1 MKNIMTGFAGAA
13 VCAFA
18 ALASINLAAAQEKG
32 LFLYGGQLEELE
44 YRAGDEGEE
53 IMAWGGNAFV
63 GTDELKLRW
72 ISEGEY
78 DNRDSSFERLENQL
92 VLHKPISTFFDV
104 KGGVRIDTPKG
115 TDRWFGVAGVMGLAP
130 QWFEVDVDFFVS
142 ETGDTSAR
150 LEVEYELLLTN
161 YLILAPSMEVNVA
174 FSDDEEIGV
183 GSGLSDVEIGLRL
196 SYDVIVRS
204 FSPYLGIVYERKFG
218 QTSDFAKD
226 EGEDDEAWFAVI
238 GARLVF

>member
-1 MKNIMTGFAGAA
+1 MTGFAGAA

-78 DNRDSSFERLENQL
+78 DNRDSS
-92 VLHKPISTFFDV
+92 
-104 KGGVRIDTPKG
+104 
-115 TDRWFGVAGVMGLAP
+115 
-130 QWFEVDVDFFVS
+130 
-142 ETGDTSAR
+142 
-150 LEVEYELLLTN
+150 
-161 YLILAPSMEVNVA
+161 
-174 FSDDEEIGV
+174 
-183 GSGLSDVEIGLRL
+183 
-196 SYDVIVRS
+196 
-204 FSPYLGIVYERKFG
+204 
-218 QTSDFAKD
+218 
-226 EGEDDEAWFAVI
+226 
-238 GARLVF
+238 